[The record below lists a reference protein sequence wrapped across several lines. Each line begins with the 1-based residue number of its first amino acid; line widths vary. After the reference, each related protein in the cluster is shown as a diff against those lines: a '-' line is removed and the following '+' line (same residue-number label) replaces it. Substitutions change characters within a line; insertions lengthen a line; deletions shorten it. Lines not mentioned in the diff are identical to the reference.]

1 MSTKQ
6 AAAETPVLMTDED
19 FENHGEVS
27 VYWLTSASVL
37 INSHGTTIL
46 MDPVITPTSEDPL
59 ISEAMDDD
67 QTGYMPL
74 LVRSPI
80 YAPDIHKL
88 TAVLITHADVDH
100 MGFLSIR
107 ALQKLGVAFHGT
119 PYVGK
124 ALEELGVPG
133 EQITTHLVGET
144 FQIEDVTVE
153 VTDALHPWQKYFPQ
167 VYDYV
172 YQPGDCC
179 GYKCTCGGGVVIWNP
194 GDSEPLDSHFTHTD
208 ADLVF
213 MDYSEDAMACH
224 MGRDAAVRLS
234 NHLIDSELV
243 MYHWGTFDQ
252 PAVGWC
258 NADPQQIRPLISRP
272 ERFHALR
279 PGEKFIVH
287 KNSKKG

>member
-46 MDPVITPTSEDPL
+46 MDPVITPTSEDPW

-179 GYKCTCGGGVVIWNP
+179 GYKCTTNTCICRSYSCTWCIHIFNMRRIYNACTSCYSCCGSRRRSHWSVDRLICRNCCIDRRDGYFGSPV
-194 GDSEPLDSHFTHTD
+194 DSRCSRNARIRCSCT
-208 ADLVF
+208 
-213 MDYSEDAMACH
+213 Y
-224 MGRDAAVRLS
+224 GRCSCSSCGCRVCTYR
-234 NHLIDSELV
+234 
-243 MYHWGTFDQ
+243 
-252 PAVGWC
+252 
-258 NADPQQIRPLISRP
+258 SRCTN
-272 ERFHALR
+272 
-279 PGEKFIVH
+279 G
-287 KNSKKG
+287 S

>member
-1 MSTKQ
+1 MSIKQ
-6 AAAETPVLMTDED
+6 ARAETPVLMSDKD

-37 INSHGTTIL
+37 INSYGTTIL
-46 MDPVITPTSEDPL
+46 MDPVITPTMEEPL

-74 LVRSPI
+74 LVRAPI

-107 ALQKLGVAFHGT
+107 ALQKLGVPFHGT

-124 ALEELGVPG
+124 ALEELGVPK
-133 EQITTHLVGET
+133 EQVTTHFVGEK
-144 FQIEDVTVE
+144 FHIEDVEVE
-153 VTDALHPWQKYFPQ
+153 VTDAEHPWQKHFPE

-172 YQPGDCC
+172 YQSGDCC
-179 GYKCTCGGGVVIWNP
+179 GYKFTCGDVVIWNP
-194 GDSEPLDSHFTHTD
+194 GDSELLDSHFTHTD

-213 MDYSEDAMACH
+213 MDYSDDASACH
-224 MGRDAAVRLS
+224 MGRDAAVKLS
-234 NHLIDSELV
+234 NHLINSKLV

-252 PAVGWC
+252 PDVGWC
-258 NADPQQIRPLISRP
+258 NADPAQICPLISHP
-272 ERFHALR
+272 ERFCVLR
-279 PGEKFIVH
+279 PGEKFVVH
-287 KNSKKG
+287 KKQASN